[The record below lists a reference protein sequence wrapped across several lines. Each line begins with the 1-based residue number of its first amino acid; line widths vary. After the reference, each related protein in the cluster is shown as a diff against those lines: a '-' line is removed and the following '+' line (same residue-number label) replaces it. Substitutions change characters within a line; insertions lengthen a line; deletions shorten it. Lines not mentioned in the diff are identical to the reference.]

1 MMQRIVPEATY
12 KRRRDRLSHAESE
25 RTERLARVVAMA
37 MGAEC
42 KVRHL
47 DPRNEVKIAFS
58 DHAKAQ
64 SIFGERDKVSLEKGI
79 QSMTRWVKDH
89 GSRASSVFEDIEI
102 AKNMPNSWA
111 EVMRT
116 AAVQR

>member
-1 MMQRIVPEATY
+1 VWNEISKAANEVFNVGADVPHTVN
-12 KRRRDRLSHAESE
+12 D
-25 RTERLARVVAMA
+25 LAVVVARA

-42 KVRHL
+42 KVKHL

-58 DHAKAQ
+58 DHSKAQ
-64 SIFGERDKVSLEKGI
+64 SIFGEREKVSLEKGI
-79 QSMTRWVKDH
+79 QGMARWVNDH
-89 GSRASSVFEDIEI
+89 GSRASNIFEDIEI

-111 EVMRT
+111 GVMRT